1 MFGLPLNVAKMIEAK
16 NVELDKIKEAMT
28 KKMEADQEEF
38 DEALEGLVNTVQ
50 SFGEVYKNA
59 DKYEE
64 NAQTAEDVM
73 SKIQEYIELA
83 RQFNSREFAVGKE
96 PTDYSAVQAMLRDF
110 NPYYNLWKTT
120 NQWY

>member
-1 MFGLPLNVAKMIEAK
+1 MFGLPNNVAKLIEAK

-64 NAQTAEDVM
+64 NA
-73 SKIQEYIELA
+73 
-83 RQFNSREFAVGKE
+83 
-96 PTDYSAVQAMLRDF
+96 
-110 NPYYNLWKTT
+110 
-120 NQWY
+120 